1 MVGGVDRKH
10 DKSVNIYMVIANV
23 ICTCIV
29 VSGKETK
36 KKEKKPEKVER
47 NYQVQEK
54 VRKL

>member
-23 ICTCIV
+23 LCTCIV